1 MWTFIVKG
9 GPVMIPIIIGSIFGL
24 AIVLERLWVFRKIS
38 TINSYEFVQQ
48 IFRDIKSKKI
58 NAALELC
65 DKNIGHPVA
74 AVFRVGLERRS
85 LPRERLEKIL
95 EQDGN
100 NQMEKLEKFLG
111 ALASVISIEPLLGFL
126 GTIVGL
132 IQAFMSWEKAGANIT
147 VNALAGGI
155 YQAMITTA
163 AGLIIAI
170 PLYLFYNYFINRIKH
185 ISNSL
190 NNHVIQL
197 VELLSETEESE
208 KKGAKT

>member
-1 MWTFIVKG
+1 MWTFVVKG

-24 AIVLERLWVFRKIS
+24 SIVLDRLWAFRKIS
-38 TINSYEFVQQ
+38 TINSYAFVQQ
-48 IFRDIKSKKI
+48 IFRDVKSKRI

-65 DKNIGHPVA
+65 DKNIKYPIA

-85 LPRERLEKIL
+85 LPMERLEKIL

-100 NQMEKLEKFLG
+100 NQIEKLEKFLG
-111 ALASVISIEPLLGFL
+111 ALASIISIEPLLGFL

-132 IQAFMSWEKAGANIT
+132 IKAFMSWEKAGANVT

-163 AGLIIAI
+163 AGLIVAI

-197 VELLSETEESE
+197 VELLSETKESE
-208 KKGAKT
+208 KKEAKT

>member
-1 MWTFIVKG
+1 MWQFIVKG
-9 GPVMIPIIIGSIFGL
+9 GPVMIPIIIASIFGL
-24 AIVLERLWVFRKIS
+24 AIVLERLWVFRKIG
-38 TINSYEFVQQ
+38 TVNSYEFVQD
-48 IFRDIKSKKI
+48 IFRNIKSGNTKS
-58 NAALELC
+58 AMQLC
-65 DKNIGHPVA
+65 EENIKHPIA
-74 AVFRVGLERRS
+74 AVFRLGLERRL
-85 LPRERLEKIL
+85 LPMERLEKIL

-111 ALASVISIEPLLGFL
+111 ALASIISIEPLLGFL

-197 VELLSETEESE
+197 VELLSETKESE
-208 KKGAKT
+208 KKEAKT